1 MVRHIVM
8 WKFREGT
15 QAQAEEFLRRLA
27 ALEGVIPCVRAMQ
40 VLRSAEEG
48 SAYDAVL
55 IADFESLEA
64 VKQYKDDPRHR
75 AVSALCKELRTD
87 RRAIDVT
94 L

>member
-1 MVRHIVM
+1 MIRHIVM
-8 WKFREGT
+8 WKFQEGT
-15 QAQAEEFLRRLA
+15 RERAEEFLCRLA
-27 ALEGVIPCVRAMQ
+27 ALEGVIPCIRAMR

-55 IADFESLEA
+55 IADFDSLEA
-64 VKQYKDDPRHR
+64 VRQYKDDPRHR
-75 AVSALCKELRTD
+75 AVSALCKEIRTD

>member
-1 MVRHIVM
+1 MIRHIVM

-15 QAQAEEFLRRLA
+15 RERAEEFLCRLA
-27 ALEGVIPCVRAMQ
+27 APAGGIPCIRAMR

-55 IADFESLEA
+55 IADFDSLEA
-64 VKQYKDDPRHR
+64 VRQYKDDPRHR
-75 AVSALCKELRTD
+75 AVSALCKEIRTD

>member
-1 MVRHIVM
+1 MIRHIVM
-8 WKFREGT
+8 WKFREDA
-15 QAQAEEFLRRLA
+15 QEQAEEFLRRLA
-27 ALEGVIPCVRAMQ
+27 ALDGVIPCIRGMQ
-40 VLRSAEEG
+40 VLRTAEAG

-55 IADFESLEA
+55 IADFDSLEA

-75 AVSALCKELRTD
+75 AVSALCKEIRTD

>member
-1 MVRHIVM
+1 MIRHIVM

-15 QAQAEEFLRRLA
+15 QAQADEFLRALA
-27 ALEGVIPCVRAMQ
+27 ALDGAIPCIRAMQ
-40 VLRSAEEG
+40 VLRSAEAG

-55 IADFESLEA
+55 ISDLDTLED
-64 VKQYKDDPRHR
+64 VQRYKDDPRHR
-75 AVSALCKELRTD
+75 AVSALCKAIRTD